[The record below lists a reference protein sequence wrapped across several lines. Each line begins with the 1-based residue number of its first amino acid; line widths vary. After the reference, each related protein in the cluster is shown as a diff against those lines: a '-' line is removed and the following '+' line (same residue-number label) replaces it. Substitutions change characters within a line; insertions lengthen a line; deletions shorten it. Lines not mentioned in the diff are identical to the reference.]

1 MENSGLYVC
10 RAENEANF
18 VFSQWVEVKVTSP
31 IPKKGIVIIIMTVL
45 CHKLYCS
52 S

>member
-31 IPKKGIVIIIMTVL
+31 IPKKGIRIVVIN
-45 CHKLYCS
+45 
-52 S
+52 